1 MAHADKMESDDS
13 WVTSILDVEF
23 DRKQPVTQRTEN
35 SGMQGATVICIGIGS
50 MCVLSFVYVCC
61 CFLWGVFFFFWGGGG
76 GGACFYL
83 FS

>member
-35 SGMQGATVICIGIGS
+35 SGMQGAPVICIGIGS
-50 MCVLSFVYVCC
+50 VC
-61 CFLWGVFFFFWGGGG
+61 VFFGGEG
-76 GGACFYL
+76 GGACFFFFL
-83 FS
+83 SH

>member
-50 MCVLSFVYVCC
+50 MCVLSFVYHCMCLFVFVC
-61 CFLWGVFFFFWGGGG
+61 FFGGGS
-76 GGACFYL
+76 CFFL